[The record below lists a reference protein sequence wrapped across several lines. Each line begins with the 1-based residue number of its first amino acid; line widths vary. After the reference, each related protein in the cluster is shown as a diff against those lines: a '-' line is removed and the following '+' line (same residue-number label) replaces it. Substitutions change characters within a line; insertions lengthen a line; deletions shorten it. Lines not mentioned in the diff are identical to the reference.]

1 MRLFVAIDLPAEIIA
16 ALDRLVARLR
26 PTARLSWAR
35 PQNLHLTTKFI
46 GEWPEARL
54 GELRTALAALTRRE
68 PIPIQVRGV
77 GFFPNPRAP
86 RVFWVGVEAPPS
98 LAELA
103 GATEQTLAR
112 LGIAEERRPYSPHL
126 TLARIKDPVPLQ
138 ALNQAIEQLP
148 SVEFGAFTAD
158 RFCLY
163 QSTLHPSGAVYTRLA
178 EFPFERPLPP
188 RWQE

>member
-1 MRLFVAIDLPAEIIA
+1 MRLFVAIDLPGEVIA

-46 GEWPEARL
+46 GEWPEDRL
-54 GELRTALAALTRRE
+54 EHIRTALGGLTRRE

-98 LAELA
+98 LANLA
-103 GATEQTLAR
+103 GDTERTLAR

-126 TLARIKDPVPLQ
+126 TLARIKEPVPLEG
-138 ALNQAIEQLP
+138 LRQAIEQLP
-148 SVEFGAFTAD
+148 SVEFGAFTAE

-163 QSTLHPSGAVYTRLA
+163 QSALHPSGAVYTRLA

-188 RWQE
+188 RRQE